1 MELRQAAKAAAEF
14 QKILI
19 CRVLV
24 AGDRAGTMARLCL
37 ARAYAMEGATG
48 KAKKAYQDFLELW
61 KDADP
66 NLPILDLGHPGSRV
80 Q

>member
-1 MELRQAAKAAAEF
+1 
-14 QKILI
+14 
-19 CRVLV
+19 
-24 AGDRAGTMARLCL
+24 MARLCL
-37 ARAYAMEGATG
+37 ARAYAMEGETG